1 MKRVLR
7 GKVVSDKMEKTVVVL
22 VEKSKIHPIYQK
34 KFTVSKKYKAHNDEN
49 KAKTGDMVE
58 ITESRPLSATKR
70 WVVTKII
77 TTNEAGK

>member
-22 VEKSKIHPIYQK
+22 IERSKTHPIYK
-34 KFTVSKKYKAHNDEN
+34 KSFTISKRYKAHNEEN
-49 KAKTGDMVE
+49 KAKTGDIVE

-70 WVVTKII
+70 WVVTKVVPRG
-77 TTNEAGK
+77 EGK

>member
-22 VEKSKIHPIYQK
+22 VERSKAHSIYRK
-34 KFTVSKKYKAHNDEN
+34 NFTISKKYKAHNEEN
-49 KAKTGDMVE
+49 KAKMGDLVE

-70 WVVTKII
+70 WVVTKVVA
-77 TTNEAGK
+77 TKEGK

>member
-22 VEKSKIHPIYQK
+22 VERSKAHPIYRK
-34 KFTVSKKYKAHNDEN
+34 NFVVSKKYKAHNDEN
-49 KAKTGDMVE
+49 KAKMGDIVE

-70 WVVTKII
+70 WVVTKVVA
-77 TTNEAGK
+77 TAEGK

>member
-22 VEKSKIHPIYQK
+22 VERSKIHPIYHK
-34 KFTVSKKYKAHNDEN
+34 RFTISKKYKVHNEEN

-70 WVVTKII
+70 WVVTNIV
-77 TTNEAGK
+77 TTEGK